1 MSMIDWNEY
10 RKELGTTIAELG
22 RTAPDLVKGYRTLV
36 ASRATSGAL
45 DAKTRE
51 LVALAVAVTVRCDGC
66 ITTHVELARRQGAS
80 QAEITDALGVAVMV
94 NAGAA
99 LVYSART
106 IDAFHAAEAAAAV
119 VDPKPGG

>member
-10 RKELGTTIAELG
+10 RKQLGTTIAELG
-22 RTAPDLVKGYRTLV
+22 RSAPDLVKGYRTLV

-106 IDAFHAAEAAAAV
+106 
-119 VDPKPGG
+119 

>member
-10 RKELGTTIAELG
+10 RKQLATTIGEIG
-22 RTAPDLVKGYRTLV
+22 RAAPDLVKGYRTLV
-36 ASRATSGAL
+36 DSRAKSGAL

-66 ITTHVELARRQGAS
+66 ITTHVEQARKQGATKD
-80 QAEITDALGVAVMV
+80 EITDALGVAIMV
-94 NAGAA
+94 NAGAT

-106 IDAFHAAEAAAAV
+106 IDAFHAAEAGAA
-119 VDPKPGG
+119 GLGT

>member
-1 MSMIDWNEY
+1 MPILDWNGY
-10 RKELGTTIAELG
+10 RQQLATTITEIG
-22 RTAPDLVKGYRTLV
+22 KTAPELTRGYKMLV

-51 LVALAVAVTVRCDGC
+51 LVALAVAVTLRCDGC
-66 ITTHVELARRQGAS
+66 ITTHVELARRQGATEP
-80 QAEITDALGVAVMV
+80 EIVDALGITVMV

-106 IDAFHAAEAAAAV
+106 VDAFHAAV
-119 VDPKPGG
+119 KGSPGSAG

>member
-1 MSMIDWNEY
+1 MSMLDWNAY
-10 RKELGTTIAELG
+10 RKQLASTIGEIAKA
-22 RTAPDLVKGYRTLV
+22 APDLVKGYRTLV

-45 DAKTRE
+45 EAKTRE

-66 ITTHVELARRQGAS
+66 IATHVELARKHGAT
-80 QAEITDALGVAVMV
+80 ADEITDALGIAIMV

-106 IDAFHAAEAAAAV
+106 IDAFHAGAPDTAAA
-119 VDPKPGG
+119 GNTT